1 MAGQLKKGVIGLR
14 RQKVEMA
21 GKLAVLEA
29 EKKQII
35 KDAEAEI
42 DRVNK
47 KGDREY
53 EEDAAKITSLQ
64 KELEEKEQK
73 IEELREENAKV
84 NVVYLNEEAGK
95 ESEENGRL
103 REEIKELKEKLAQLE
118 NSEDEEDKLDTL
130 SVNGSTSDSSESE

>member
-47 KGDREY
+47 KGDREH
-53 EEDAAKITSLQ
+53 EEDAAKITSLHE
-64 KELEEKEQK
+64 ELEEKEQK
-73 IEELREENAKV
+73 IEELREENAEV
-84 NVVYLNEEAGK
+84 NIVYLNEELGK
-95 ESEENGRL
+95 EGEENGRL
-103 REEIKELKEKLAQLE
+103 REEIE
-118 NSEDEEDKLDTL
+118 
-130 SVNGSTSDSSESE
+130 